1 MRPRPQPNQ
10 GYQYPSGPAQGSP
23 YGPNSQSGAYPDL
36 GDDEYDD
43 NEYDD
48 YDYGMSPIS
57 YSSEDYGR
65 RSQSPDQQYP
75 SSFDQRGQMEFECNN
90 LAQCVPSSQMCDG
103 EFGGND
109 GSDESNCGG
118 RG

>member
-10 GYQYPSGPAQGSP
+10 GYQYPSGPAQGSL
-23 YGPNSQSGAYPDL
+23 YGPNTQSGPYPDL
-36 GDDEYDD
+36 GVDEYDD